1 MARIFLSYNRSNV
14 DTVTALVEDLKA
26 ARHELWFDSVLSGGQ
41 LWWDEILSNI
51 RDCQIFLYAL
61 SKPSLE
67 SRACRAELQYAL
79 ALTRPWIPVMIADD
93 VSINLL
99 PAPFDTIQFVDYRRQ
114 DKQAAIDLMTAL
126 MRMPAPGP
134 LPQPLPEAPPVPLSY
149 LRNIKDQ
156 IETTSA
162 LSLPEQTAIVTDL
175 KEHLSEGRSALEV
188 TELLKQL
195 KRRDDLMAKVLSSI
209 DTMLDG
215 IPAAGAASV
224 PRKPEPVHS
233 NQRMTDGTGESACQ
247 TDLSSIGE
255 ERNGPSLGSQ
265 VSSVLSTLSKKLG
278 LKTVT
283 YNGHK
288 IEIGMLST
296 LVGQD
301 TVWYDGKEVS
311 KKLSKLGSKHSFH
324 VVEDGGK
331 VFYEVIVKPRWHG
344 QTQWFEV
351 KRNGEVIFNDRNA

>member
-67 SRACRAELQYAL
+67 SRACRAELQHAL
-79 ALTRPWIPVMIADD
+79 ALMRPWIPVMIADD

-99 PAPFDTIQFVDYRRQ
+99 PAPFDTVQFVDYRRQ

-134 LPQPLPEAPPVPLSY
+134 LPQPLPEAPLVPLSY
-149 LRNIKDQ
+149 LRHIKDQ

-215 IPAAGAASV
+215 IPTASAASV
-224 PRKPEPVHS
+224 PRNPEPVHS
-233 NQRMTDGTGESACQ
+233 NQRVTDGA
-247 TDLSSIGE
+247 
-255 ERNGPSLGSQ
+255 
-265 VSSVLSTLSKKLG
+265 V
-278 LKTVT
+278 
-283 YNGHK
+283 
-288 IEIGMLST
+288 
-296 LVGQD
+296 
-301 TVWYDGKEVS
+301 
-311 KKLSKLGSKHSFH
+311 
-324 VVEDGGK
+324 
-331 VFYEVIVKPRWHG
+331 
-344 QTQWFEV
+344 
-351 KRNGEVIFNDRNA
+351 